1 MTDKTREKVEFD
13 KSLLREG
20 ERYIVGVDEVGRG
33 PLAGPVVCC
42 AVIMPLEEEKIVDG
56 VNDSKKL
63 SEKKRIALD
72 EAIRNTAIDYCI
84 CEVSPKEIDEINILQ
99 ATKLCMKRCIEGLKV
114 KPDLA
119 LIDAVDIHTDCRK
132 ESVIKGDFKSY
143 TIGAAS
149 IVAKVYR
156 DNLMYEYDKTY
167 PEYKFANNKGY
178 GTKDHINA
186 LKEVGA
192 CPIHRQTFIKN
203 FSAKEERK

>member
-13 KSLLREG
+13 KSLLLGDEK
-20 ERYIVGVDEVGRG
+20 YIVGVDEVGRG

-42 AVIMPLEEEKIVDG
+42 AVIMPLEDDKIIEG
-56 VNDSKKL
+56 INDSKKL
-63 SEKKRIALD
+63 SEKKRIMLD

-99 ATKLCMKRCIEGLKV
+99 ATKLCMKKCIEGLRV
-114 KPDLA
+114 KPHLA

-132 ESVIKGDFKSY
+132 ESIIKGDFKSY

-156 DNLMYEYDKTY
+156 DNLMYEYDKQY

-186 LKEVGA
+186 LEEVGS
-192 CPIHRQTFIKN
+192 CPIHRKTFIKN
-203 FSAKEERK
+203 FSVNGERN